1 MMFIYF
7 QINLNALIKTA
18 GRQSVCSNYFDACFH
33 SNCIF
38 RGKREKEKIEN
49 FRKGLEKFCE
59 IEIVD
64 GVFVELLV
72 WEYR

>member
-33 SNCIF
+33 SNCVF
-38 RGKREKEKIEN
+38 QGERGKKIEN
-49 FRKGLEKFCE
+49 FRKGWKNL
-59 IEIVD
+59 
-64 GVFVELLV
+64 
-72 WEYR
+72 